1 MPVASVARPSG
12 EAKRALL
19 PVASTD
25 PPTFAPPAK
34 VVPSQSDPEGAI
46 FRMVLLTVSARYK
59 FPFLSRVSPKALLK
73 RAANPGP
80 SFVPGAQPAQPATV
94 VTIQFVPTGAILR

>member
-1 MPVASVARPSG
+1 MPVASAASPSG

-25 PPTFAPPAK
+25 PPTFGAPAK
-34 VVPSQSDPEGAI
+34 VVTTQSDPEGAI

-59 FPFLSRVSPKALLK
+59 FPFLSRVTQKPLL
-73 RAANPGP
+73 NPAP
-80 SFVPGAQPAQPATV
+80 TPAPYFVPGAQPAHPATV
-94 VTIQFVPTGAILR
+94 VTIQFVP